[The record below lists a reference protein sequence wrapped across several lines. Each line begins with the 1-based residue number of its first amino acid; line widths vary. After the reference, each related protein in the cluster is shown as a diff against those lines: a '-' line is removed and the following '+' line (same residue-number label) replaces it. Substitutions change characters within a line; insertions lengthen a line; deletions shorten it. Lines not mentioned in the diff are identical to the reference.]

1 METGRCPLVNTPL
14 RSGDFQG
21 IKVFRSNRQET
32 PLFAKSIERHA
43 LWFRQHGSGF
53 AAQETGIH
61 QLIVMGLIA
70 HTCVEATVR
79 YAAELGYE
87 VTTVKD
93 ATADYSDEEMH
104 AALDVNIPNY
114 ANAIV
119 TTNEVVEALSFH
131 LRLTQSG
138 SNA

>member
-1 METGRCPLVNTPL
+1 
-14 RSGDFQG
+14 
-21 IKVFRSNRQET
+21 
-32 PLFAKSIERHA
+32 
-43 LWFRQHGSGF
+43 
-53 AAQETGIH
+53 
-61 QLIVMGLIA
+61 
-70 HTCVEATVR
+70 VEATVR

-87 VTTVKD
+87 VTVVKD

-131 LRLTQSG
+131 VLLTQS
-138 SNA
+138 A